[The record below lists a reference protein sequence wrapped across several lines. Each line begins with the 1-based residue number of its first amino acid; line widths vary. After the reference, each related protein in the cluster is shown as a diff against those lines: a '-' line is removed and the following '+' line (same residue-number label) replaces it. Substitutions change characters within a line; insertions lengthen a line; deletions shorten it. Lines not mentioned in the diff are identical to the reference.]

1 MENQS
6 NPSNERD
13 QDELCAALRALGMLY
28 GATLPPTPAIAGA
41 ADEAESI
48 RAYII
53 RERPHLLAIYDME
66 TLIGLVRAARAA
78 HAESP
83 SAIEQFSPG

>member
-1 MENQS
+1 MENQC
-6 NPSNERD
+6 NPLNELD

-28 GATLPPTPAIAGA
+28 GAKLPPTPAIAGT

-48 RAYII
+48 RTYII
-53 RERPHLLAIYDME
+53 RERPHLLAIYDIE

-78 HAESP
+78 NAGSP
-83 SAIEQFSPG
+83 SAIECFSPV